1 MDVRAKQRLSYQRP
15 SLNLRL
21 SLAVSPHVISTVGRN
36 NLCSRASNK
45 SMKGISKFYAALLT
59 FAFGV
64 IFTVTWFSCQTT
76 SSQQVADDKVVEQTN
91 VESNQA
97 KEETK
102 SENDE
107 AGCLSAEY
115 PKRKGKYIV
124 SFGVINGKAI
134 DIPKPEYPDAARA
147 AKISG
152 EVKVGVVI
160 DEKGEVAWG
169 RIETG
174 HPLLQAAVRKVVCQ
188 ARFKPQTLSGRPV
201 AVRGLI
207 VYKFMPS

>member
-1 MDVRAKQRLSYQRP
+1 MT
-15 SLNLRL
+15 
-21 SLAVSPHVISTVGRN
+21 VS
-36 NLCSRASNK
+36 
-45 SMKGISKFYAALLT
+45 
-59 FAFGV
+59 
-64 IFTVTWFSCQTT
+64 WFSCQAT
-76 SSQQVADDKVVEQTN
+76 SSQRVADDKATEQTN
-91 VESNQA
+91 V
-97 KEETK
+97 KLTPTPEETK
-102 SENDE
+102 SENYE
-107 AGCLSAEY
+107 ADCLNAEY

-134 DIPKPEYPDAARA
+134 DIPKPEYPDAARV

-160 DEKGEVAWG
+160 DEQGKVAWG

-188 ARFKPQTLSGRPV
+188 ARFKPQTLSGRHV

-207 VYKFMPS
+207 VYKFVPS

>member
-1 MDVRAKQRLSYQRP
+1 
-15 SLNLRL
+15 
-21 SLAVSPHVISTVGRN
+21 
-36 NLCSRASNK
+36 
-45 SMKGISKFYAALLT
+45 MKGISKFYAALFT

-64 IFTVTWFSCQTT
+64 ILTVSWFSCQTT
-76 SSQQVADDKVVEQTN
+76 SSQQVADDKVIEQTN
-91 VESNQA
+91 AEPTPTP
-97 KEETK
+97 EETN
-102 SENDE
+102 SENEE
-107 AGCLSAEY
+107 ADCLSTEY

-134 DIPKPEYPDAARA
+134 DIPKPEDPDAARV

-152 EVKVGVVI
+152 EVKVGVLI

-174 HPLLQAAVRKVVCQ
+174 HPLLQPAVRKVVCQ
-188 ARFKPQTLSGRPV
+188 ARFKPQTLSGIPV